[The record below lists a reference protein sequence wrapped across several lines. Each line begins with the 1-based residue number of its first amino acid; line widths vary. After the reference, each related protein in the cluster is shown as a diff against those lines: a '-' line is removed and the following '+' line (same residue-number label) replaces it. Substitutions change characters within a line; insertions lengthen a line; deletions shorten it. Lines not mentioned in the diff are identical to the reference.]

1 MNFFR
6 FLFLDA
12 HREVL
17 SLLTGELTEE
27 SDQFRFLWTVRLGNL
42 KGFVDSIRHSL
53 GNEGYVVFHTS
64 PSLLSLSSCPPSS
77 YSFPSLISS
86 TLCLSGT

>member
-17 SLLTGELTEE
+17 SLLTGEMTEE

-42 KGFVDSIRHSL
+42 KGFVDSIRQVMRVTWSSIPLPRFFHSRRVPPL
-53 GNEGYVVFHTS
+53 LI
-64 PSLLSLSSCPPSS
+64 PSLVL
-77 YSFPSLISS
+77 FPQRSA
-86 TLCLSGT
+86 